1 MRVQEVDTTTEGR
14 YITVDRSTY
23 GKIGAAIYLHPVA
36 LSFLNIIVDQIWLKA
51 TIFGLLMLNCVHV
64 QAVGLIIFRG
74 NQLCRFSIN
83 STDMG

>member
-23 GKIGAAIYLHPVA
+23 GKIGAVIYLHPVA

-51 TIFGLLMLNCVHV
+51 TIFGLLMLDES
-64 QAVGLIIFRG
+64 AE
-74 NQLCRFSIN
+74 
-83 STDMG
+83 